1 MQMKRMEG
9 RPAYVLMRRR
19 LKGTFQ
25 GWQLMGMAQKAKE
38 HLRAVADR
46 HRSKRLKALAIA
58 TWYLSSPL
66 VPLFTWSLPPLLVL

>member
-1 MQMKRMEG
+1 MKRMEG

-25 GWQLMGMAQKAKE
+25 GWQLMGMAKKAKE

-58 TWYLSSPL
+58 TWYLASPR
-66 VPLFTWSLPPLLVL
+66 VPLFTCSLPPLLVL